1 MSIRTVLF
9 DLDGTLADTAPDL
22 AHTLNTL
29 LAEEDRAKLPYE
41 TIRPQV
47 SHGTGALVR
56 LGFGDVAGDD
66 SRDGGGRTASGTAVE
81 EFERLRQRFL
91 VLYAENLVRETRLFP
106 GMPELLAEIKRR
118 GLNWGIVTNKPAFLT
133 EPLVTQ
139 LGLPWPPASIVSG
152 DSTNNR
158 KPHPEPM
165 LLACTQAGSEPAQCL
180 YVGDAERDIEAGRRA
195 GMRTLVALFGYI
207 SKEERPERWGADGL
221 IRAPREILDWLGTDT
236 RMTHG

>member
-22 AHTLNTL
+22 AYTLNTL
-29 LAEEDRAKLPYE
+29 LVEEGRAALAYE
-41 TIRPQV
+41 TIRPEV
-47 SHGTGALVR
+47 SHGAGALVR
-56 LGFGDVAGDD
+56 LGFGSVTDM
-66 SRDGGGRTASGTAVE
+66 
-81 EFERLRQRFL
+81 EFERLRSRFL

-106 GMPELLAEIKRR
+106 GMPELLTEIKRR
-118 GLNWGIVTNKPAFLT
+118 GLNWGIVTNKSAFLT

-165 LLACTQAGSEPAQCL
+165 LLACTQAGSQPAQCL

-207 SKEERPERWGADGL
+207 SKEERPEHWGADGL
-221 IRAPREILDWLGTDT
+221 IHTPREVLDWLGADT
-236 RMTHG
+236 QAKHD

>member
-29 LAEEDRAKLPYE
+29 LAEEGRATLAYE
-41 TIRPQV
+41 TIRPEV
-47 SHGTGALVR
+47 SHGAGALVR
-56 LGFGDVAGDD
+56 LGFGDVAG
-66 SRDGGGRTASGTAVE
+66 E
-81 EFERLRQRFL
+81 EFERLRSRFL
-91 VLYAENLVRETRLFP
+91 ALYAENLVRETRLFP
-106 GMPELLAEIKRR
+106 GMDELLSELKRR
-118 GLNWGIVTNKPAFLT
+118 GLNWGIVTNKSAFLT

>member
-29 LAEEDRAKLPYE
+29 LAEEGRAMLAYE

-47 SHGTGALVR
+47 SHGAGALVH
-56 LGFGDVAGDD
+56 LGFSDVADK
-66 SRDGGGRTASGTAVE
+66 

-91 VLYAENLVRETRLFP
+91 ALYAENLVRETRLFP
-106 GMPELLAEIKRR
+106 GMDELLSELKRR
-118 GLNWGIVTNKPAFLT
+118 GLNWGIVTNKSAFLT

-207 SKEERPERWGADGL
+207 SKEERPERW
-221 IRAPREILDWLGTDT
+221 APTA
-236 RMTHG
+236 

>member
-22 AHTLNTL
+22 AHTLNAL
-29 LAEEDRAKLPYE
+29 LVEEGRAPLAYDA
-41 TIRPQV
+41 IRPEV
-47 SHGTGALVR
+47 SHGAGALIR
-56 LGFGDVAGDD
+56 LGFGDV
-66 SRDGGGRTASGTAVE
+66 TGTE
-81 EFERLRQRFL
+81 LERLRGRFL
-91 VLYAENLVRETRLFP
+91 SLYADSLVRETRLFP
-106 GMPELLAEIKRR
+106 GMPELLTEIKCR

-133 EPLVTQ
+133 ESLITQ
-139 LGLPWPPASIVSG
+139 LGLPWPPASVVSG
-152 DSTNNR
+152 DSTANR

-165 LLACTQAGSEPAQCL
+165 LLACTQAGSQPAQCL

-221 IRAPREILDWLGTDT
+221 IHTPREVLDWLGADT
-236 RMTHG
+236 QAKHD

>member
-1 MSIRTVLF
+1 MNIRTVLF

-29 LAEEDRAKLPYE
+29 LVEEGRAALAYE
-41 TIRPQV
+41 TIRPEV
-47 SHGTGALVR
+47 SHGAGALVR
-56 LGFGDVAGDD
+56 LGFGDVTD
-66 SRDGGGRTASGTAVE
+66 E
-81 EFERLRQRFL
+81 EFERLRRRFL
-91 VLYAENLVRETRLFP
+91 ALYAENLVRETRLFP
-106 GMPELLAEIKRR
+106 GMNELLSELKRR

-133 EPLVTQ
+133 EPLMAR
-139 LGLPWPPASIVSG
+139 LGLSWPPASIVSG
-152 DSTNNR
+152 DSTGNR

-207 SKEERPERWGADGL
+207 SKEERPERWGADGF
-221 IRAPREILDWLGTDT
+221 IHVPREVLDWLGANTQAKHD
-236 RMTHG
+236 